1 MNASTVQ
8 PDLQGT
14 GHPSVI
20 PTVVGVFLLL
30 AGAGKLI
37 GALALS
43 AVMIQSDRDGG
54 LFGIKLGAVVAVA
67 LGIPVGLFGAFDLLA
82 GLGTVR
88 RKTWGYVMGL
98 VTGVVGALAFLIPV
112 LGSVVG
118 AGRSLLGP
126 NPDGATLTSTIGV
139 VSFFSVGFTANA
151 LIVAGL
157 TRTRAAFG
165 R

>member
-1 MNASTVQ
+1 LKNGRSADIRRLPLVNQ
-8 PDLQGT
+8 K
-14 GHPSVI
+14 I
-20 PTVVGVFLLL
+20 PGEKWF
-30 AGAGKLI
+30 
-37 GALALS
+37 
-43 AVMIQSDRDGG
+43 
-54 LFGIKLGAVVAVA
+54 
-67 LGIPVGLFGAFDLLA
+67 
-82 GLGTVR
+82 LGTVR

-126 NPDGATLTSTIGV
+126 NPDGATLTSIIGV
-139 VSFFSVGFTANA
+139 VSFFSVGFAANA

>member
-1 MNASTVQ
+1 MNVSPAQ
-8 PDLQGT
+8 PGLQGT
-14 GHPSVI
+14 AHPSLL

-30 AGAGKLI
+30 AGAAKLI

-54 LFGIKLGAVVAVA
+54 LFGIKFGAVVAVT

-98 VTGVVGALAFLIPV
+98 VTGILGALAFLVPM

-118 AGRSLLGP
+118 AGRSLIGP
-126 NPDGATLTSTIGV
+126 NPDGASLTSTIGV
-139 VSFFSVGFTANA
+139 VSLFSVGFAANA
-151 LIVAGL
+151 LVVAGL
-157 TRTRAAFG
+157 TRARAAFG